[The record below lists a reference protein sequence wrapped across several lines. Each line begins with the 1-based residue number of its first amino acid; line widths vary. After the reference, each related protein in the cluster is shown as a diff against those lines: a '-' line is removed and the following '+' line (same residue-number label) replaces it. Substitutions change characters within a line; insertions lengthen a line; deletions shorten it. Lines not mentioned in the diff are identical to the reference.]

1 MGPERACLTSSQ
13 TMVLLVPDHILR
25 TTALRESV
33 KLVLI
38 ATSYS

>member
-1 MGPERACLTSSQ
+1 MSNKFSDDGPAGPRPHSENHC
-13 TMVLLVPDHILR
+13 PKGK
-25 TTALRESV
+25 SV